1 MNAFDWT
8 MRFGCIVYDRS
19 AANRLCKA
27 DTPRINTETIMQR
40 APVIRSG
47 DAFAL
52 FSGHLGRASL
62 LASGQPFLE
71 TLHDHKK

>member
-1 MNAFDWT
+1 MQ
-8 MRFGCIVYDRS
+8 
-19 AANRLCKA
+19 RLSPIGALLIDCAKR
-27 DTPRINTETIMQR
+27 TPLEINTETIMQR

>member
-1 MNAFDWT
+1 
-8 MRFGCIVYDRS
+8 
-19 AANRLCKA
+19 LCKA
-27 DTPRINTETIMQR
+27 DTPRINIETIMQR